1 MPEKP
6 QRKDAAERRQAIL
19 AAAEIAFAEKGLD
32 VPLDEICVAAG
43 VGRATLYRNFA
54 NRIVLIHSI
63 MRNNIAKL
71 DAIVADV
78 AADPDGL
85 ETYLA
90 EILEQL
96 VKTGGLVYLNRRDPG
111 LNVELSSRYLS
122 HLGRLVAVAR
132 DGGRIRP
139 DASTAMVQTLVR
151 MMWGGL
157 DGLSYAERRASGPL
171 VFDLCLAA
179 LGQDK
184 ALAQRPARFGT
195 DADCSHFGQLGVAQR

>member
-43 VGRATLYRNFA
+43 
-54 NRIVLIHSI
+54 
-63 MRNNIAKL
+63 NNMAKL

-85 ETYLA
+85 KTYLA